1 MARIASAQTVHLT
14 LADTGEALRHRI
26 AASVVDALRTGAL
39 GPGDLLPSSR
49 ALATGLGVSR
59 TAVVDAY
66 DELSAAGF
74 VESRP
79 GSGTRIVPGAGSA
92 ARAGVTAHVSAG
104 KPPAPPRKPEPVAM
118 ELDLTPGLPDTE
130 LISNRD
136 WRSAWRAAAGGPV
149 SHTVP
154 GPNAHR
160 RLRDALAVHLR
171 RTRGVV
177 ASPDEIVVVP
187 GVAAALR
194 TLVTAAGLAG
204 RQVAFEDPGYAKARA
219 ALTGAGALIRPIP
232 VDTDGLDP
240 TAIRPDDAAV
250 YCTPAHQYPMGA
262 RMPASRR
269 ATLVSESVAAR
280 RWVIEDDYD
289 GEFRYGVAPL
299 PALRAA
305 LGGRDTVAYIGTAS
319 KVLTPALR
327 LAWLIPPAPLLTA
340 VHEALATSGE
350 SVCAI
355 TADALAGFVE
365 SGSLTRHLARS
376 NRTYAARRH
385 AFVDAL
391 RVHLPDVNP
400 LGVEAGLHV
409 ALRLPDG
416 CDDRAI
422 ADELERRGVSVR
434 ALTAYHATDSGPR
447 GLLCGYARLP
457 ESRAD
462 EAAQVIADVVSGS
475 IEAAVGSAGSCTTS
489 GS

>member
-1 MARIASAQTVHLT
+1 MARTAPAQTLHLT
-14 LADTGEALRHRI
+14 LADTGEPLRHRI
-26 AASVVDALRTGAL
+26 ATAVVDALRAGAL

-49 ALATGLGVSR
+49 ALATDLEVSR

-79 GSGTRIVPGAGSA
+79 GSGTRVATGAGTA

-104 KPPAPPRKPEPVAM
+104 EPPTAPVGPGPGAR
-118 ELDLTPGLPDTE
+118 ELDLTPGLPDTG
-130 LISNRD
+130 LVSSRD
-136 WRSAWRAAAGGPV
+136 WRSAWRAAAAGPV
-149 SHTVP
+149 PHTVP
-154 GPNAHR
+154 GPHAHR
-160 RLRDALAVHLR
+160 RLRDALSAHLR

-177 ASPDEIVVVP
+177 ANSDEIVVVP
-187 GVAAALR
+187 GVASALR
-194 TLVTAAGLAG
+194 TLVTAAGLVG
-204 RQVAFEDPGYAKARA
+204 RQVAFEDPGYAKARV
-219 ALTGAGALIRPIP
+219 ALAGAGARIRPVP

-240 TAIRPDDAAV
+240 AAVRPEDAAV

-269 ATLVSESVAAR
+269 ATLVSEAVAAR

-305 LGGRDTVAYIGTAS
+305 WGGRETVAYVGTAS
-319 KVLTPALR
+319 KILTPALR
-327 LAWLIPPAPLLTA
+327 LAWLVPPEPLLPA
-340 VHEALATSGE
+340 VHEVLAAGGE

-355 TADALAGFVE
+355 TADAFAEFVE

-391 RVHLPDVNP
+391 SFHLPDVDP

-416 CDDRAI
+416 SDDRAI
-422 ADELERRGVSVR
+422 ADLLEGRGVAVR
-434 ALTAYHATDSGPR
+434 ALAAYRVDADGPR

-457 ESRAD
+457 ESKADAAARA
-462 EAAQVIADVVSGS
+462 IADAIRERLGSGR
-475 IEAAVGSAGSCTTS
+475 
-489 GS
+489 